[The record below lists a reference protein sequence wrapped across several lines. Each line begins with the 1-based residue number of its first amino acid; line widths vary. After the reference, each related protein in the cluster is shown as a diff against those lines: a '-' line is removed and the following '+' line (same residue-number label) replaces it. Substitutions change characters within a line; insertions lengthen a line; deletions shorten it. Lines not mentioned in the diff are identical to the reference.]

1 MSLSDRSLILVSH
14 LISHPVI
21 QTVHQLSWWCKVA
34 SVESFKADVLSI
46 SPSSFTLT
54 LSEALYGGQFT
65 LSTHLIKPKLSC
77 YTPSPTEHHS
87 VFRNLAPQ
95 YTSWLTDQ
103 SVQMSG
109 NQPAMQP
116 VSLSFTLWVSL
127 SVIHTESEWVGESV
141 SYSVHHL
148 VHKSKSTSPLVRDYK
163 SSQLLYNSL
172 LTDVQTHPQQLSSCK
187 AVWVKLD
194 WGRENILPKQQLP
207 LWPKQSSSQNIQHTH
222 CISFFSFVWDQIFA
236 SQIKTK
242 EDIFLRWNWLPY
254 GSALNSPCLA

>member
-1 MSLSDRSLILVSH
+1 
-14 LISHPVI
+14 
-21 QTVHQLSWWCKVA
+21 
-34 SVESFKADVLSI
+34 
-46 SPSSFTLT
+46 
-54 LSEALYGGQFT
+54 
-65 LSTHLIKPKLSC
+65 
-77 YTPSPTEHHS
+77 
-87 VFRNLAPQ
+87 
-95 YTSWLTDQ
+95 
-103 SVQMSG
+103 MSG

-116 VSLSFTLWVSL
+116 VSLSFTLRVSL

-148 VHKSKSTSPLVRDYK
+148 VHKSKSISPLVRDYK

-222 CISFFSFVWDQIFA
+222 CISFSSSLWDQVFA

-242 EDIFLRWNWLPY
+242 EEFCWMKLTPLRISSKVTHNSCTKSTLCSAHKDSPVAETFSTLIAFTFPLFCGTKSLHHRLRLRKRFVGWNWLLY
-254 GSALNSPCLA
+254 GSALKSPITLYKVHSLFST